1 MLRVYNYAD
10 PTDVIP
16 LQLEDDKKYVTHKF
30 DGYDTLTFEI
40 ESTNPVYRYIAE
52 EVKIADEKN
61 RYVVKSIDEHSD
73 FVTVVCDL
81 DIDEWKSTILYEFRK
96 TNALLANVLSEV
108 APDGWTIVGAGDF
121 TKRTTIEDIEGEP
134 MVAVTPADILP
145 KAAEAY
151 GCVFNFDVINR
162 VITCIDPTTYKPSG
176 QFFMDDLNLKNL
188 GYVGTSEGFA
198 TRLYAYGAKDESG
211 NPLTFAS
218 INDGKPY
225 VENHTYSNKVV
236 SVGWSDERYT
246 DAESLLR
253 DAQARLDQLAYP
265 SRSYSCD
272 AKNLDEAIWLYK
284 VVTLVDHRRRT
295 RVNHQVVEFVEY
307 QNHAFDTVTLS
318 KVAPGIESLV
328 NNVQSTVK
336 DAVKQETANLQDVMQ
351 NAVDRATDKITGN
364 QGGHFV
370 WIFDANGK
378 PIELLNLCDTDDI
391 NTAKSVWRWNAS
403 GLGFSSEGAT
413 GTMKMALTNEG
424 EINANAITVGILT
437 ANLIRAGVLQSADGS
452 FYLDLETG
460 VLQLNANQ
468 MSINGKD
475 VDASLSDAEA
485 GIQNATNVANSAASE
500 VGGLRTD
507 VNKAANTVQEVEG
520 RVTNQLG
527 DLARYIKYGAGNAL
541 TIGTGAGEITLAID
555 PINGIVFA
563 KDGTAFGDWDGVDF
577 HTGNIIIDV
586 NERAQLG
593 NFAFVPRSDG
603 SLMFLKVAGASSPTE
618 DDTYEEFIPPG
629 SGGGDTPQFTYTVN
643 DIAGATYGFVLNSN
657 GYYESTNKGVNSSY
671 SVCRVNFVAPSEKN
685 VDIWVINSGE
695 TSFDYG
701 VIGNVDTALSTTI
714 TDDSYSWKA
723 GSNNS
728 SEIIA
733 VTLTISAGEH
743 FVDIKYRKDSS
754 QHTDNDSL
762 QFRIEVA

>member
-81 DIDEWKSTILYEFRK
+81 DIDEWKSTILHEFRK
-96 TNALLANVLSEV
+96 TNALLANVLSEI

-162 VITCIDPTTYKPSG
+162 VITCIDPAAYKPSG
-176 QFFMDDLNLKNL
+176 QFFMDDLNLRNL

-284 VVTLVDHRRRT
+284 VVTLVDQRRRT

-507 VNKAANTVQEVEG
+507 VNNATNTVQEVEG

-603 SLMFLKVAGASSPTE
+603 SLMFLKVAGASDPTE
-618 DDTYEEFIPPG
+618 DDEYEEFIPPG

-685 VDIWVINSGE
+685 VDVWVINSGE

-701 VIGNVDTALSTTI
+701 VIGNLDTALTASI
-714 TDDSYSWKA
+714 DDTSYSWKA
-723 GSNNS
+723 GSNNA
-728 SEIIA
+728 SEIVA
-733 VTLTISAGEH
+733 VTLTVPAGEH

-754 QHTDNDSL
+754 QHTDNDGL